1 MSNTWTDGTTAGPTL
16 KTTVNGVAGTEVAI
30 PSASSSAS
38 GIVTTGAQTFAGTK
52 TFNEGIYSAKLATGN
67 TGTANPS
74 GTPIVGT
81 LYFK

>member
-1 MSNTWTDGTTAGPTL
+1 VPDTNYNAGTNTATTAFQLVP
-16 KTTVNGVAGTEVAI
+16 NGTAYGT
-30 PSASSSAS
+30 
-38 GIVTTGAQTFAGTK
+38 F
-52 TFNEGIYSAKLATGN
+52 ATGN